1 MDYRDCGAAYIVWS
15 GVQCSLGSYH
25 PHRQSCNKPPH
36 CGLHFVEQ
44 QHLLPPPPLI
54 CECDFIGSSYVCCTP
69 TCTRPCV
76 RIRADAP
83 SEDNNVMGNGS
94 VGAGVE
100 DILWWWW
107 LQQKCP
113 CLQQMIVIIIRLCC
127 KDPTRRSSLSV
138 CPSVPG
144 DLKCE
149 EQHRI
154 VAKWCQRITD
164 SVKEII
170 IIILKFRPFSSVE
183 C

>member
-100 DILWWWW
+100 DIL
-107 LQQKCP
+107 
-113 CLQQMIVIIIRLCC
+113 
-127 KDPTRRSSLSV
+127 
-138 CPSVPG
+138 
-144 DLKCE
+144 
-149 EQHRI
+149 
-154 VAKWCQRITD
+154 
-164 SVKEII
+164 
-170 IIILKFRPFSSVE
+170 
-183 C
+183 